1 MSENREFHGS
11 SVDAAVEQAMKL
23 LDRNRDEIEYE
34 IADSGSVGFLG
45 IGSRDARIIVSN
57 ASVSHNWVDS
67 SDVVEE
73 TFNSPPPEPTEDLKI
88 TEEPEVPGSQ
98 ESLVDEAQDNS
109 DEPAEPEVVSEEA
122 LAAIREHTVGILDAM
137 GLDAR
142 VDIYDAGDF
151 VAVDVAT
158 SEAGLFIGQKGETI
172 DALQHL
178 LNVIAYKNQPFGK
191 RIVLDSEG
199 YRQRRIEAIEGM
211 AHRSARRAI
220 REQRTVELPPMNAS
234 ERRIVHVYLK
244 ENIQVDTNSA
254 GDGGERRVVIS
265 PQS

>member
-1 MSENREFHGS
+1 MSENREFHGY
-11 SVDAAVEQAMKL
+11 SVDSAVEQAMRL
-23 LDRNRDEIEYE
+23 LGRGRDEIEYE
-34 IADSGSVGFLG
+34 VADSGSVGFLG
-45 IGSRDARIIVSN
+45 IGARDARIIVSD
-57 ASVSHNWVDS
+57 AGVAHNWVDS
-67 SDVVEE
+67 NEVVEE
-73 TFNSPPPEPTEDLKI
+73 TFNPAPPELTEDPKLTEKPETASSEEPPADEPPEP
-88 TEEPEVPGSQ
+88 EV
-98 ESLVDEAQDNS
+98 A
-109 DEPAEPEVVSEEA
+109 SEEM
-122 LAAIREHTVGILDAM
+122 LAAVQEHMVGILDAM

-142 VDIYDAGDF
+142 VDIYDAGDYI
-151 VAVDVAT
+151 AMDVAT

-178 LNVIAYKNQPFGK
+178 LNAISYKNHPFGK

-234 ERRIVHVYLK
+234 ERRVVHVYLK
-244 ENIQVDTNSA
+244 ENSQVATNSA
-254 GDGGERRVVIS
+254 GDGGQRRVIIS